1 MLLCYWRHFVRG
13 LNGTDWIVAGFIG
26 GITGAAKYVLE
37 QGSLIPETWVK
48 QIGDA
53 GPWAIFAFLLAAYA
67 LWERRTALEKLV
79 AAQIDLTNVVASS
92 GHATQTAITTAV
104 DGVRQDLK
112 QQSDRQTEIL
122 ERALNLRNG

>member
-1 MLLCYWRHFVRG
+1 MLLTYWRHAVRG
-13 LNGTDWIVAGFIG
+13 LHGTDWLVAGLIG
-26 GITGAAKYVLE
+26 GVTGAAKLLLE
-37 QGSLIPETWVK
+37 QGSLVPEAWIK

-79 AAQIDLTNVVASS
+79 AAQIDLANVVASS
-92 GHATQTAITTAV
+92 GHATQSAITTAL
-104 DGVRQDLK
+104 DGVRADLK